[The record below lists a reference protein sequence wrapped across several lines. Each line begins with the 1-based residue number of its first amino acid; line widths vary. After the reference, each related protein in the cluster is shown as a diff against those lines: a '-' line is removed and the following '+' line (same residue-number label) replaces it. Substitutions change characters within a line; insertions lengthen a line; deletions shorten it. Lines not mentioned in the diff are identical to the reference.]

1 MSAQTITRIVAVAV
15 VAGFAALTPALSIGN
30 SQGSRR
36 ASMSR
41 ARGTESSATGV
52 DRAVD
57 HTTSR
62 MISPRTIAARKKKAN
77 VTSADRRAILDAL
90 PRNDQFR
97 LYSPYA
103 MTKAHAAASA
113 PNTSPRTALS
123 SRFTIASVA
132 ASSGYRAASVTW
144 L

>member
-1 MSAQTITRIVAVAV
+1 M
-15 VAGFAALTPALSIGN
+15 
-30 SQGSRR
+30 
-36 ASMSR
+36 
-41 ARGTESSATGV
+41 
-52 DRAVD
+52 D

-123 SRFTIASVA
+123 SRFTIASVS